1 LYGRSIR
8 PHEHPHPDRQTQC
21 PAGRGDH
28 RRGRQARSPPGH
40 LTIRQIAEEAG
51 VPLALVGYY
60 FGPKHELFHAIFEH
74 WSHTIQERLTR
85 LAEVNNDPDD
95 ACTLPRIIEAF
106 TTPVLALRASAEG
119 EYYALLVAR
128 ELYHATEEADRV
140 LRGYFDPLAAA
151 YIDALHVALPHATR
165 AQVAWGY
172 QFALG
177 ALLHHL
183 NDSRIERLSRGENKR
198 ADPAVAPM
206 LVNFIVGGLRAA
218 LPKPKTPA
226 HTTENPHPET
236 EDMMKRRTLLSALAA
251 ASASAALPSRAQ
263 QSHPKIVFGYT
274 AVTDFASVF
283 VAAEEGYFKKRGLDV
298 EPKFIPLNSTI
309 PAALQ
314 SDSLQIGGPTP
325 SVFLQAVDGGLDL
338 VLVAGGGLTSKKI
351 TGFGLV
357 ARAGSGIKTAQDCVG
372 KKIGVP
378 GLGAFLHVT
387 FRAWL
392 KDSGVDYRK
401 VNFVEASFPQ
411 HADLL
416 RGGSVD
422 AVVSADPFM
431 SRITESG
438 AGYVA
443 SYYSTFLPENN
454 QTIVCMRPSANG
466 WQKNPA
472 TARAFREA
480 LVESGGFMQQAK
492 NDAKV
497 RDGHR
502 QVHQAAARG
511 AGQGAGLAAR
521 PGRHRQAADGYWTR
535 LMKEQD
541 MLKTNIDVANLI
553 ASDFLTR
560 PDHRA
565 RRAFK

>member
-1 LYGRSIR
+1 M
-8 PHEHPHPDRQTQC
+8 
-21 PAGRGDH
+21 
-28 RRGRQARSPPGH
+28 
-40 LTIRQIAEEAG
+40 
-51 VPLALVGYY
+51 
-60 FGPKHELFHAIFEH
+60 
-74 WSHTIQERLTR
+74 
-85 LAEVNNDPDD
+85 N
-95 ACTLPRIIEAF
+95 
-106 TTPVLALRASAEG
+106 
-119 EYYALLVAR
+119 
-128 ELYHATEEADRV
+128 
-140 LRGYFDPLAAA
+140 
-151 YIDALHVALPHATR
+151 
-165 AQVAWGY
+165 
-172 QFALG
+172 
-177 ALLHHL
+177 
-183 NDSRIERLSRGENKR
+183 
-198 ADPAVAPM
+198 
-206 LVNFIVGGLRAA
+206 
-218 LPKPKTPA
+218 
-226 HTTENPHPET
+226 
-236 EDMMKRRTLLSALAA
+236 RRTLLSALAA
-251 ASASAALPSRAQ
+251 ASATATLPSRAQ
-263 QSHPKIVFGYT
+263 QAHPKIVFGYT

-283 VAAEEGYFKKRGLDV
+283 VAAEEGYFKKRSLDV
-298 EPKFIPLNSTI
+298 ELKFIPLNSTI

-338 VLVAGGGLTSKKI
+338 VLVAGGGLTSKTI

-357 ARAGSGIKTAQDCVG
+357 ARAGSGIKSAQDCVG

-401 VNFVEASFPQ
+401 VNFIEAAFPQ

-454 QTIVCMRPSANG
+454 QTIVHAAKREWVA
-466 WQKNPA
+466 KNPA

-480 LVESGGFMQQAK
+480 LVEAGAFIQQPK

-497 RDGHR
+497 RTSIGKYIKLPPEVLAKV
-502 QVHQAAARG
+502 QVSP
-511 AGQGAGLAAR
+511 
-521 PGRHRQAADGYWTR
+521 PGPVVTDKQLGYWTG

-541 MLKTNIDVANLI
+541 MLKTNIDVAKLI
-553 ASDFLTR
+553 A
-560 PDHRA
+560 
-565 RRAFK
+565 K